1 MNPIRRKMV
10 SFLTETAYKEMAAL
24 DAQST
29 CAKELSET
37 EDVDEVIAEEI
48 EKICNAATLAEI
60 MRVFTLASRIKK
72 ASGRKKEA
80 IKREL
85 DKIAEQLVARVET
98 ESGQLRF
105 SKVCRHLLLE
115 F

>member
-1 MNPIRRKMV
+1 MNPIRWKMF

-24 DAQST
+24 DAQSM
-29 CAKELSET
+29 CAEGLSKIE
-37 EDVDEVIAEEI
+37 VDDIIAEEI

-60 MRVFTLASRIKK
+60 MRLFTLVARLKK
-72 ASGRKKEA
+72 TSGRGKEA

-98 ESGQLRF
+98 KSGRLRF